1 MKNPHLS
8 LVIPAYNEK
17 KRLKKGLTTAI
28 NFLQQQKYSWEVIVV
43 DDGSTDNTSQIVSQ
57 FQQSW
62 GKNLHLLTSPSN
74 FGKGHAIRIGV
85 KAVAGDYIIFSDIDF
100 SVPIGFAKEF
110 LKALQKYDL
119 VIGSRR
125 LKISKVTQ
133 RQNKLRE
140 YLGHGFTQLS
150 NFVLG
155 LNHSDHTCGFK
166 GFRSQAAKKLFRTQ
180 KIDGWAFDSEI
191 LFLAKKF
198 GYSVKEIPV
207 TWHNDP
213 HSKVNLIS
221 DTIKSFLSLLQIHL
235 NNLFGKYK

>member
-8 LVIPAYNEK
+8 LVIPVYNEK
-17 KRLKKGLTTAI
+17 KRLQKGLTTAL
-28 NFLQQQKYSWEVIVV
+28 NYLQQQKYSWEVIVV
-43 DDGSTDNTSQIVSQ
+43 DDGSTDNTNQIVSQ
-57 FQQSW
+57 FKQSW
-62 GKNLHLLTSPSN
+62 GKNLHLLRSSRN
-74 FGKGHAIRIGV
+74 FGKGHAIRLGV
-85 KAVAGDYIIFSDIDF
+85 KAAAGDYIIFSDIDF
-100 SVPIGFAKEF
+100 SVRVSFAKEF
-110 LKALQKYDL
+110 LKALGKYDL

-150 NFVLG
+150 NFILG

-166 GFRSQAAKKLFRTQ
+166 GFRNKVAKKLFRTQ

-198 GYSVKEIPV
+198 GYNVREIPV
-207 TWHNDP
+207 NWKNDP
-213 HSKVNLIS
+213 LTRVNIVVDLLGS
-221 DTIKSFLSLLQIHL
+221 LFALLQIR
-235 NNLFGKYK
+235 FSVY